1 MEQFKK
7 RLIVQ
12 QYCLAIGIIGLII
25 AFIFSHNYESVPSAI
40 GHFIEG
46 FQAGISITLVCI
58 FLFLSH
64 RAFAAIRNADKLRK
78 LYISETDERA
88 LLIRQK
94 SGSAGMN
101 IVMYGLTVGAF
112 IAGNFNEIVC
122 LTLLGACIF
131 VGLVRGFFK
140 LYYRAKI

>member
-7 RLIVQ
+7 RLVVQ
-12 QYCLAIGIIGLII
+12 QICLAIGITLLI
-25 AFIFSHNYESVPSAI
+25 AVFIVSLNIESTPSAA

-46 FQAGISITLVCI
+46 FQAGITVTLVGLFV
-58 FLFLSH
+58 FLIV
-64 RAFAAIRNADKLRK
+64 RARVAIKDADKLRK
-78 LYISETDERA
+78 LYISETDERT

-101 IVMYGLTVGAF
+101 IVMYGLIIGAF
-112 IAGNFNEIVC
+112 VAGNFNEVVC
-122 LTLLGACIF
+122 LTLLGACLF

-140 LYYRAKI
+140 LYYRVKI